1 MPPAAPPA
9 PPLPTP
15 PPPPAPP
22 APPPPWVSSDA
33 GTLGEESESID
44 ATLKLLSV
52 VDRVVLV
59 ARSGFGAALR
69 KKEEGRQLTLTLR
82 RVATPRYSVDAAG
95 LDVQMLDALLAPIDA
110 PFATPT
116 LAVAPNAFAN
126 GSSVAID
133 DSRVLA
139 TTTLRLRLVAHNPVP
154 ADGSVR
160 LALPLGFDT
169 SLGTWDFGTW
179 MAGGAGRRWTGT
191 SLAAAPFDGAVE
203 LKVRSRARVAL
214 ANTTVTATRT
224 TLELHRRGGGAPS
237 APGAVLELAFPQLLN
252 PPYAHATASARASTH
267 DGEGREIDTLDTGLA
282 LAIAPHVLSDATVA
296 LAGLRAGAQAAGE
309 LSVTLRNPF
318 AAGAVLELAFP
329 PYFTLPAPIAAACA
343 TVEVVGDAAAAAAAD
358 APPCGTLLSGALSEA
373 LNVSAHERAA
383 DGRPLLR
390 LTRPPGGAPIAGGS
404 RLRVRFADVT
414 APCAEQTT
422 MPFGVR
428 TEEVGLGTVDLLAD
442 DDGANASV
450 APAIPSVAVA
460 VGASELTAA
469 SVAFADGRA
478 HALTTAT
485 ISFTAFN
492 AVPARGAVVIRF
504 PPQFSFFGAASGWG
518 FGGSVE
524 AESAA
529 LGWGLV
535 VKPSGGGAGARDDHV
550 LRVVRTT
557 AEAAPPSG
565 RCAAP
570 GATTQKEIVLRL
582 TNVQLPA
589 AAGPTGY
596 FNLST
601 QTAEGETVDV
611 LRTPLRVTIAP
622 AEADEE
628 DDGDD
633 ESAAPPRAALASACA
648 AAAVLATAAA
658 RRRGR
663 FD

>member
-1 MPPAAPPA
+1 M
-9 PPLPTP
+9 
-15 PPPPAPP
+15 
-22 APPPPWVSSDA
+22 
-33 GTLGEESESID
+33 
-44 ATLKLLSV
+44 
-52 VDRVVLV
+52 
-59 ARSGFGAALR
+59 
-69 KKEEGRQLTLTLR
+69 
-82 RVATPRYSVDAAG
+82 
-95 LDVQMLDALLAPIDA
+95 
-110 PFATPT
+110 
-116 LAVAPNAFAN
+116 
-126 GSSVAID
+126 
-133 DSRVLA
+133 
-139 TTTLRLRLVAHNPVP
+139 
-154 ADGSVR
+154 
-160 LALPLGFDT
+160 
-169 SLGTWDFGTW
+169 
-179 MAGGAGRRWTGT
+179 
-191 SLAAAPFDGAVE
+191 
-203 LKVRSRARVAL
+203 
-214 ANTTVTATRT
+214 
-224 TLELHRRGGGAPS
+224 
-237 APGAVLELAFPQLLN
+237 
-252 PPYAHATASARASTH
+252 
-267 DGEGREIDTLDTGLA
+267 
-282 LAIAPHVLSDATVA
+282 
-296 LAGLRAGAQAAGE
+296 
-309 LSVTLRNPF
+309 
-318 AAGAVLELAFP
+318 
-329 PYFTLPAPIAAACA
+329 
-343 TVEVVGDAAAAAAAD
+343 
-358 APPCGTLLSGALSEA
+358 
-373 LNVSAHERAA
+373 SAHERAA

-422 MPFGVR
+422 LPFGVR

-442 DDGANASV
+442 DGAAADGANASV

-633 ESAAPPRAALASACA
+633 ESAAPPRAVLASACA

-658 RRRGR
+658 MRRGR